1 MVWCT
6 VLIFLQF
13 ISSDHKPMLVTF
25 EGLTTQVRNTASVI
39 DSKSSRILPNWSKAD
54 DVSLLQYEQVLSAAL
69 KMICNDFFGC

>member
-1 MVWCT
+1 
-6 VLIFLQF
+6 
-13 ISSDHKPMLVTF
+13 MLVTF